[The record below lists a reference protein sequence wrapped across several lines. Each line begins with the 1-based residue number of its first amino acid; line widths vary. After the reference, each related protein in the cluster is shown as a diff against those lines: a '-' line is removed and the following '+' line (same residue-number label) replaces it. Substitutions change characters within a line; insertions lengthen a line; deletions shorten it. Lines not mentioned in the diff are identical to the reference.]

1 MKPVEDIK
9 KELEKKKCDRLNIAS
24 DVHKPF

>member
-9 KELEKKKCDRLNIAS
+9 KELEKKKCDRLNRAN
-24 DVHKPF
+24 DVHRPF